1 MSADPIVYCLGNL
14 TDYRQFE
21 RLCSD
26 VMNQSGFTDIEPLG
40 GSNDRGRDA
49 IHISRKDPEDITV
62 FAYSVRGDWQNKLLN
77 EDCRRIQEEKHELHR
92 LVFVCTANVTSP
104 QRDAVKQKVL
114 DDFGWTLEIFD
125 LERLRI
131 RLAGDL
137 RHLIAQHP
145 SIFCPPFFP
154 TRGGLSIAECRD
166 TLVIDHDSHDHALA
180 TWLARQLQLAGHRVW
195 CYGTAPLA
203 GENANDSIRALI
215 SQRAVRYL
223 PILSASSVAV
233 IDFLGRCDIA
243 AGIDGLVLP
252 CFAEEIDRTQLP
264 SKIRA
269 LSAARFSNGWSIGL
283 KDVTDSLK
291 ANGVEPALS
300 NETGQAIALRSYVP
314 EPVIKSTPETVY
326 TNTFATTV
334 PEAIQVCELT
344 RELSKDEQ
352 TGLRRRWAYVEADS
366 KTLLAFENPPDSV
379 PLNPSKRLAAYSWK
393 HYTSRYNKRS
403 TYVIKELVRRSLD
416 VACVNAGLK
425 WCDDR
430 KKCYFAHDSKPHRF
444 LSYTHV
450 DGRATRVAV
459 TGERLY
465 GSGERAVP
473 FRYQLCPTFR
483 VGLDEAGAWWVT
495 MRIYV
500 RITDV
505 AGKPHVKRA
514 ITRRRKKVANDWWN
528 KEWFA
533 RTIAVMQA
541 IANGGSEITVGSGNK
556 KVTVSTKPLA
566 WNCSV
571 AIDYAAVE
579 RIGDFQEEMAQLRY
593 VENDDEDDEEPD
605 EGSNDE

>member
-1 MSADPIVYCLGNL
+1 MSADSIVYCLENL

-77 EDCRRIQEEKHELHR
+77 EDCKRIQEEKHELHR
-92 LVFVCTANVTSP
+92 LVFVCTASVTST
-104 QRDAVKQKVL
+104 QRDTVKQKVL
-114 DDFGWTLEIFD
+114 DDFDWTLEVFD

-166 TLVIDHDSHDHALA
+166 TLVIDHDSDDHALA
-180 TWLARQLQLAGHRVW
+180 TWLARRLQLAGHHVW

-203 GENANDSIRALI
+203 GENADDSIRVLI
-215 SQRAVRYL
+215 SQRAIRYL
-223 PILSASSVAV
+223 PILSASSVADV
-233 IDFLGRCDIA
+233 DFLGRCGIA
-243 AGIDGLVLP
+243 AGTDSLVLP
-252 CFAEEIDRTQLP
+252 CFAEEIAKTQLP
-264 SKIRA
+264 SKMQA
-269 LSAARFSNGWSIGL
+269 LSGVSFSDGWSGGL
-283 KDVTDSLK
+283 KGVTDSLN
-291 ANGVEPALS
+291 ATGVEPALS
-300 NETGQAIALRSYVP
+300 DERGKAIALRSYVP
-314 EPVIKSTPETVY
+314 EPVIKSTPETIY
-326 TNTFATTV
+326 ANTFVTTV
-334 PEAIQVCELT
+334 PDAVQVCELT
-344 RELSKDEQ
+344 RELSKDEK
-352 TGLRRRWAYVEADS
+352 TGLRRCWAYVEADA
-366 KTLLAFENPPDSV
+366 KTLLAFENPPDSL
-379 PLNPSKRLAAYSWK
+379 PLKKSKRLAAYSWK
-393 HYTSRYNKRS
+393 HYEIKHNKRS
-403 TYVIKELVRRSLD
+403 TNVIKELVWRSLD
-416 VACVNAGLK
+416 VACVNAGLQ

-430 KKCYFAHDSKPHRF
+430 KKFYFAHDSKPQRF

-450 DGRATRVAV
+450 DGRATRIAA
-459 TGERLY
+459 TGEKLY

-483 VGLDEAGAWWVT
+483 AGRDEAGEWWVT

-505 AGKPHVKRA
+505 AGKPHEKKA
-514 ITRRRKKVANDWWN
+514 ITRRRKKVANGWWN

-533 RTIAVMQA
+533 RTVAVMQA

-556 KVTVSTKPLA
+556 KVTVSTKPLE
-566 WNCSV
+566 WDCPV

-579 RIGDFQEEMAQLRY
+579 RIGDFQEEMAELRY
-593 VENDDEDDEEPD
+593 VEDDEDAEEPA
-605 EGSNDE
+605 GVSNDE